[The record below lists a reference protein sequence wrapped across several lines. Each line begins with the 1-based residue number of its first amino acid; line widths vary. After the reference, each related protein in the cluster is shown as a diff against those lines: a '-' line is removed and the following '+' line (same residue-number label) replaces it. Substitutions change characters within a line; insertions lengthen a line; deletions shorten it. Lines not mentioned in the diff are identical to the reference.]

1 MKANLEQ
8 MKILLLF
15 LLMVLAYSVN
25 AQNGFKSQQ
34 KQYANVRTAYADKEE
49 LISDLLKSH
58 QLMVNDIEIHIR
70 IYKAEKQVE
79 LWMKNKQDK
88 KFIKVKQF
96 KVCFSSGI
104 LGPKRYKH
112 DLQVP
117 EGFYEVNKFNPQS
130 SNYLALGINY
140 PNQSDRILGE
150 KGNLGGDI
158 AIHGGCVSVGCAP
171 ISDDLMKELYL
182 CAVEAK
188 NNGQKKIKVRIFP
201 CHMSLENYNEL
212 IIDTLAQADLGLW
225 EDLKN
230 EDNYF
235 TRYQEIRNFK
245 VLPNGRHQFIFANN

>member
-1 MKANLEQ
+1 MKKFLFF
-8 MKILLLF
+8 LF
-15 LLMVLAYSVN
+15 LFLTFSTKAE
-25 AQNGFKSQQ
+25 NGFKTAQ
-34 KQYANVRTAYADKEE
+34 KRYAKVRTAYADKEV
-49 LISDLLKSH
+49 LITELLKEH
-58 QLMVNDIEIHIR
+58 GLELTEIEIHIR
-70 IYKAEKQVE
+70 IYKSEKQVE
-79 LWMKNKQDK
+79 LWMKNKQDQ

-96 KVCFSSGI
+96 KICFSSGV

-117 EGFYEVNKFNPQS
+117 EGFYQVNKFNPQS

-158 AIHGGCVSVGCAP
+158 AIHGGCVSVGCTP

-188 NNGQKKIKVRIFP
+188 NNGQKELQVRIFP
-201 CHMSLENYNEL
+201 CQMSFDNYKEL
-212 IIDTLAQADLGLW
+212 INDTLTQPDLGLW

-230 EDNYF
+230 EYDYYN
-235 TRYQEIRNFK
+235 RYHEVRDFK
-245 VLPNGRHQFIFANN
+245 VLPNGRHQFIF